1 MATTTPNFGWT
12 VPTST
17 DLVKDGATAIETL
30 GDAVDASL
38 AQLTLR
44 DVSGTTDTFVL
55 TDLRNKLIRYSST
68 SNVAVTIPLNS
79 SVAFPTGSIVN
90 IIKTGAT
97 GEITVSGAVGVTIT
111 SAGATS
117 ATPKIT
123 GQFKAASCIKVDTN
137 SWYVVGNI
145 A

>member
-1 MATTTPNFGWT
+1 MATTTPNFGWS

-38 AQLTLR
+38 ATLTLR
-44 DVSGTTDTFVL
+44 DVAGTTDTLVL
-55 TDLRNKLIRYSST
+55 TDLRNKLIRYAST

-79 SVAFPTGSIVN
+79 SVAFPIGAVVN
-90 IIKTGAT
+90 VIKTGAT
-97 GEITVSGAVGVTIT
+97 GTITIAGAVGVTVSSTGAVPASPTIT
-111 SAGATS
+111 TAFA
-117 ATPKIT
+117 
-123 GQFKAASCIKVDTN
+123 AASIIKVDTN
-137 SWYVVGNI
+137 TWYVIGNI

>member
-38 AQLTLR
+38 GQITLR
-44 DVSGTTDTFVL
+44 DVSTTSDTFVL
-55 TDLRNKLIRYSST
+55 ADLRNKLIRYSST

-79 SVAFPTGSIVN
+79 SVAFPIGAVVN
-90 IIKTGAT
+90 VIKTGAT
-97 GEITVSGAVGVTIT
+97 GTITISGAGGVTIT
-111 SAGATS
+111 SAAATS
-117 ATPKIT
+117 ATPTIT
-123 GQFKAASCIKVDTN
+123 GQFKAASCIKIGTDA
-137 SWYVVGNI
+137 WYVIGGI

>member
-38 AQLTLR
+38 AALTLR
-44 DVSGTTDTFVL
+44 DVSTTTDTFVL
-55 TDLRNKLIRYSST
+55 TDLRNKFIRYSST

-79 SVAFPTGSIVN
+79 SVAFPVGAVVN

-97 GEITVSGAVGVTIT
+97 GTITIAGDGGVTVSST
-111 SAGATS
+111 GATS
-117 ATPKIT
+117 SSPTIT
-123 GQFKAASCIKVDTN
+123 KAFAAASCIKVDTN
-137 SWYVVGNI
+137 TWYVIGNI

>member
-1 MATTTPNFGWT
+1 MATTSIFGWT
-12 VPTST
+12 TPDNTA
-17 DLVKDGATAIETL
+17 LVKDGASAIRTL
-30 GDAVDASL
+30 GSSVDSSL
-38 AQLTLR
+38 GAITTR

-55 TDLRNKLIRYSST
+55 EDARNKLIRYSST

-79 SVAFPTGSIVN
+79 SVAFATGSIIN

-97 GEITVSGAVGVTIT
+97 GEITVSGASGVTIT

-117 ATPKIT
+117 ASPKIT
-123 GQFKAASCIKVDTN
+123 GQWKAASCIKVDTN
-137 SWYVVGNI
+137 TWYVVGNI

>member
-38 AQLTLR
+38 AALTLR
-44 DVSGTTDTFVL
+44 DVAVTTDTLVL
-55 TDLRNKLIRYSST
+55 TDLRNKFIRYAST

-79 SVAFPTGSIVN
+79 SVAFPIGAVINV
-90 IIKTGAT
+90 IKTGAT
-97 GEITVSGAVGVTIT
+97 GIVTIAGAGGVTVSSTGAAPASPTIT
-111 SAGATS
+111 KAFS
-117 ATPKIT
+117 
-123 GQFKAASCIKVDTN
+123 AASCIKVATDT
-137 SWYVVGNI
+137 WYVIGNI